1 MLFFNTAMITYFIEI
16 YLNNDFAG
24 PSKDNLFLSIGG
36 GMIKNETW
44 VFISN
49 ALLPPT
55 IWFLDPWERLKTYR
69 RNKELAKN
77 KLSVLT

>member
-24 PSKDNLFLSIGG
+24 PSG
-36 GMIKNETW
+36 GMIKNETF

-49 ALLPPT
+49 ALLPPA
-55 IWFLDPWERLKTYR
+55 IWFLDPWERLKTMKR
-69 RNKELAKN
+69 DKERAKDN
-77 KLSVLT
+77 LSVLT